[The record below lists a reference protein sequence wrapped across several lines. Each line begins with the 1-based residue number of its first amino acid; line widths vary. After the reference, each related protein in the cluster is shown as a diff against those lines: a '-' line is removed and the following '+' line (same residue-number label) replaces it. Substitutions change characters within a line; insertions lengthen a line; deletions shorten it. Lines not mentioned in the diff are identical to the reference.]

1 MFLKGL
7 VVTGEGLGITTAVN
21 LLPLFILV
29 VFLFNETLSATPLLV
44 SLIQGDNNL
53 VSLMGAFAVTRNPSS
68 HTPYCVDY
76 ACASTELRFI
86 RQRTFVG
93 SMTTRM

>member
-7 VVTGEGLGITTAVN
+7 GVTGEGLGITTAVN

-44 SLIQGDNNL
+44 SLIQGDNNFCIAPL
-53 VSLMGAFAVTRNPSS
+53 ALWAQSGGCKAGVGNP
-68 HTPYCVDY
+68 
-76 ACASTELRFI
+76 
-86 RQRTFVG
+86 
-93 SMTTRM
+93 

>member
-44 SLIQGDNNL
+44 SLIQGDNNFCIAPL
-53 VSLMGAFAVTRNPSS
+53 ALWAQSGERKAGGGKP
-68 HTPYCVDY
+68 
-76 ACASTELRFI
+76 
-86 RQRTFVG
+86 
-93 SMTTRM
+93 